1 MSLSRRTAGALWCCY
16 GGMVCVA
23 ISANLAPVY
32 LTTFGHVFGG
42 PGGLTEE
49 ELGRIPAIIFAGF
62 VAGILI
68 SGAFTDRWGAR
79 LFALLGLAFTAF
91 GLIFLGCATRYAEL
105 LAACAVLGVGAGM
118 LDMVI
123 SPIVAALRPER
134 RAAALNWLH
143 SFYCSGA
150 VGTVLVASAAL
161 YLEIPW
167 RAVAVA
173 IAIFPVLLLLGFSRM
188 HVPRLVHEE
197 QERTRVSYLLR
208 HPWFVGAILAI
219 ALAGATEAGMAQW
232 LPAYAERVLKYSK
245 ATGGLALAGFSVAMV
260 AGRML
265 AATAARRIPPISL
278 MLAGCA
284 LAVLFYLAGCFC
296 PVAPAALAACVAV
309 GFAESWLWPTMLG
322 ITADRFPHGGGAMFA
337 LLAASGNAGCFM
349 IPWLVGLAAEATTLR
364 YGLAT
369 AALCPAVLAL
379 LLVALGWRRTQK
391 RDSPSSGTR
400 LGQSLFC

>member
-1 MSLSRRTAGALWCCY
+1 MSVSRSTAGALWCCY

-42 PGGLTEE
+42 SGGLTEE
-49 ELGRIPAIIFAGF
+49 QLGRIPAIIFAGF
-62 VAGILI
+62 VAGILF

-79 LFALLGLAFTAF
+79 LFALLGLALTAF
-91 GLIFLGCATRYAEL
+91 GLVFLACAGRYIEL
-105 LAACAVLGVGAGM
+105 LASCAILGLGAGM

-123 SPIVAALRPER
+123 SPIVSALRPDR

-150 VGTVLVASAAL
+150 VGTVLLASAAL

-167 RAVAVA
+167 RVVAVA
-173 IAIFPVLLLLGFSRM
+173 IAVFPVLLLVGFSRI

-197 QERTRVSYLLR
+197 QQRTPVSDLLR

-265 AATAARRIPPISL
+265 AATAARRIPPIPL

-364 YGLAT
+364 YGLAM

-379 LLVALGWRRTQK
+379 LLMVLGRA
-391 RDSPSSGTR
+391 R
-400 LGQSLFC
+400 LTGAASAAAGLETIA